1 LAPDTEDSD
10 VIDDKIVSL
19 IEEAQLREI
28 PILYTLKRRQ
38 LGKAALSS
46 MKQSVVS
53 VCNPEGAND
62 FYKRLLRFIEEE
74 RPRISGS
81 TGPVAHSL

>member
-10 VIDDKIVSL
+10 VIDDKILSL
-19 IEEAQLREI
+19 IEEAQQREV
-28 PILYTLKRRQ
+28 PIIYTLRRRQ
-38 LGKAALSS
+38 LGKAAMSS

-62 FYKRLLRFIEEE
+62 LYKLLLKFIEEE
-74 RPRISGS
+74 SRRTAS
-81 TGPVAHSL
+81 SL